1 MGNLVPSARTVS
13 ELLADSSEYEQ
24 EVREQVEGRW
34 TKLTSHYI
42 WLAASNIQTGIAT
55 LYRTAFARLDYIVEC
70 AFSQE
75 VQQCSDLKVRCRKCR
90 DAVNHSGTPAGTT
103 NISPTLKTRKQ
114 NTITTGIVIA
124 FCRFCPLEMFEKSI
138 VVRANFHY

>member
-1 MGNLVPSARTVS
+1 MAWLQCTLYSEKWEKFMGGLDPLAWTIS

-42 WLAASNIQTGIAT
+42 WLAATNLQTGIAT

-75 VQQCSDLKVRCRKCR
+75 VQKGSDQDCNARC
-90 DAVNHSGTPAGTT
+90 
-103 NISPTLKTRKQ
+103 
-114 NTITTGIVIA
+114 
-124 FCRFCPLEMFEKSI
+124 
-138 VVRANFHY
+138 